1 MLHPSVAL
9 DLANQRLEELR
20 AEARRDGRARDLTG
34 SPRRSRRARRAKRH
48 ASHPRPAVS

>member
-20 AEARRDGRARDLTG
+20 AETRREARIRGLVSRR
-34 SPRRSRRARRAKRH
+34 RRSRWARRVRRH
-48 ASHPRPAVS
+48 VTEPRPAVS